1 MKFILLVEESG
12 YQVKYWDETTDTIG
26 RSFASSWN
34 VKRLHE
40 KLNSKGFNI
49 NYDELQSAVS
59 LIERGEPF
67 IVLSSEPKNIN
78 LDTFIN
84 NLFKIDYGK

>member
-12 YQVKYWDETTDTIG
+12 YQIKYWDELTDSIG
-26 RSFASSWN
+26 KPIATSWS

-40 KLNSKGFNI
+40 DLTSNGFNI
-49 NYDELQSAVS
+49 NLNELKSAIKM
-59 LIERGEPF
+59 IENDEPF
-67 IVLSSEPKNIN
+67 IVLSSKPKNVS

-84 NLFKIDYGK
+84 NIFTIDHGK